1 MKIYTKAGD
10 KGQTTLAGGQT
21 ISKNHRLVEAYGTI
35 DELSSFIGLASAE
48 LGGEKLAKD
57 LIWVQRRLF
66 IAGSVLAGGPGE
78 VKAED
83 LTFLETA
90 IDRISEELPP
100 LQDFIV
106 PGGSKGAALLHVA
119 RGVCRRAERLIV
131 GLEQAGTL
139 PAGNILPFVNRLSDY
154 LFCAARLANLKEG
167 VDDILAKEAAEN

>member
-106 PGGSKGAALLHVA
+106 PGAVKALPSPCG

-131 GLEQAGTL
+131 GLEQAGD
-139 PAGNILPFVNRLSDY
+139 ASGRKH
-154 LFCAARLANLKEG
+154 LALCQQ
-167 VDDILAKEAAEN
+167 AE